1 MRAVFFQRRGIE
13 KQVYEFNRVYP
24 RSHHPE
30 TNKFVYGAVTGEAAK
45 IDNPRPV
52 TGIWGWYADAGDWD
66 GYTSHYSV
74 PYVLMLT
81 HDIRPQALPRWRLQ
95 QHVAAASDRSL
106 DQEGKSGLPDILDE
120 ARWLI
125 EFYRRARH
133 ELMLRAWAPEASPA
147 TSGGD
152 AGAEARPVLEA
163 TIACSTSARS
173 GSTWRMPTPAPPR
186 TTSQPQ

>member
-1 MRAVFFQRRGIE
+1 VVFAEGIGVSWPFEIGNHVYQDAHRATMRAVFFQRRGIE

-30 TNKFVYGAVTGEAAK
+30 TNKFVYGAVTGEGAK

-81 HDIRPQALPRWRLQ
+81 HDIRP
-95 QHVAAASDRSL
+95 
-106 DQEGKSGLPDILDE
+106 
-120 ARWLI
+120 
-125 EFYRRARH
+125 
-133 ELMLRAWAPEASPA
+133 
-147 TSGGD
+147 
-152 AGAEARPVLEA
+152 
-163 TIACSTSARS
+163 STSAMAITTTRG
-173 GSTWRMPTPAPPR
+173 GSVRPIRGPRGQVRPAR
-186 TTSQPQ
+186 YSR